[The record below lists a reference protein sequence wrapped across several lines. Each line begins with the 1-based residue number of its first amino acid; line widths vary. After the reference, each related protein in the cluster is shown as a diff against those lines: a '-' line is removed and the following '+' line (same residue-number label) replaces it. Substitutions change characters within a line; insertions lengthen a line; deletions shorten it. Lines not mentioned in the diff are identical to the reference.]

1 MNADKNLLTLQA
13 DGFVSLASS
22 PRRQQTLII
31 YSRPVTEITL
41 SLAGV
46 PEDSQ
51 TQITFCTSRLQTS
64 VSVLH
69 MNLIPLIQSHIRA

>member
-31 YSRPVTEITL
+31 YSRPVTEITV

-51 TQITFCTSRLQTS
+51 T
-64 VSVLH
+64 
-69 MNLIPLIQSHIRA
+69 